1 MDWGYFRQRKIEEKG
16 KPDYFSFKKWEVDFM
31 VDIIKFNHPSA
42 CSVEILKQIAEE
54 LNELKNPIK
63 SDELYSKLVNHLN
76 ARS

>member
-1 MDWGYFRQRKIEEKG
+1 
-16 KPDYFSFKKWEVDFM
+16 M

-42 CSVEILKQIAEE
+42 CPVEILKQIAEE